1 VLIVHTIAKSWRRSH
16 QEMTVIDIKLF
27 GAFEIRDVAGRL
39 IPVKAKKNRAL
50 LAALALAPGQALPRE
65 RLMNLLWSDRGDAQA
80 RSSLRQALLG
90 LRSDLAGAETGTL
103 HIDDEKVSINPGHVG
118 VDAIEFVRLAA
129 LDDLGSLRRA
139 YALYRGDLLADT
151 FVQDPEFEEWLAG
164 ERQRLA
170 DTAIGVIE
178 RLCRQ
183 ESGAARIDH
192 AKRLVALD
200 PLRENSHRLLMQ
212 AYLDAG
218 ERALALRQYELC
230 RELLREELQIAP
242 GEQTEAL
249 RRRCTDA
256 SSPATQKR
264 QPDSRQPHANGANP
278 RVDERPLVAVLPFQT
293 FSSDPEMEGFCDGL
307 SEDIITGLSR
317 IGAIRVVARS
327 TMFTYKHRAA
337 DIRAIGRDLGAS
349 YVLEGSVRA
358 SGNNLRIAAQ
368 LIDAVDGHHV
378 WAEQIDRANGE
389 AFDLQ
394 NDITRTIVASVQT
407 QLHLNEGRTSYESGE
422 PARASLLLARAW
434 RRFLNLTEESLQESK
449 ALAERALEAEPRN
462 ATAHRMLAIVIYH
475 QVYMGFLAWDRTA
488 IDLLFK
494 HAKIAIE
501 SDGADE
507 YCHWAMEC
515 AYLLKGEHELAAASL
530 RRALEINPN
539 FALAYGS
546 MGTVL
551 AWAGE
556 YEESVRSNELALRVN
571 PQDPSNFYRHFGLAL
586 AHYLASRTPQ
596 ALTHARLVAQARSKW
611 WLGQL
616 VYAAA
621 LVQSG
626 RSDEARRAIAD
637 LAGDSRDVARLEMLP
652 FKNASDRDRLLND
665 LRIAGLD

>member
-1 VLIVHTIAKSWRRSH
+1 
-16 QEMTVIDIKLF
+16 MTAIEIKLF
-27 GAFEIRDVAGRL
+27 GPFEIRDAAGR
-39 IPVKAKKNRAL
+39 PSAVKAKKNRAL
-50 LAALALAPGQALPRE
+50 LAALALAPGQTLPRE

-90 LRSDLAGAETGTL
+90 LRSDLAEPEAGVL
-103 HIDDEKVSINPGHVG
+103 HVDDEKVSINLGHVG
-118 VDAIEFVRLAA
+118 VDALEFERLAA
-129 LDDLGSLRRA
+129 LDDMSSLRRA
-139 YALYRGDLLADT
+139 YVLYRGDLLGDT
-151 FVQDPEFEEWLAG
+151 FIQDPVFEEWLAG

-170 DTAIGVIE
+170 DSAIGVVE
-178 RLCRQ
+178 RLCRH
-183 ESGAARIDH
+183 ETGAARIDL

-200 PLRENSHRLLMQ
+200 SLRENSHRLLMQ

-249 RRRCTDA
+249 RRRCLDGPSA
-256 SSPATQKR
+256 QQK
-264 QPDSRQPHANGANP
+264 QPDRPQLQANGANAVL

-307 SEDIITGLSR
+307 SEDITTGLSR

-327 TMFTYKHRAA
+327 TMFTFKHRAV
-337 DIRAIGRDLGAS
+337 DIRAVGRELGAS
-349 YVLEGSVRA
+349 YVLEGSVRT
-358 SGNNLRIAAQ
+358 SGKNLRIAAQ

-378 WAEQIDRANGE
+378 WAEQLDRLNGE
-389 AFDLQ
+389 TFDLQ
-394 NDITRTIVASVQT
+394 NDITRTIVASVQSQL
-407 QLHLNEGRTSYESGE
+407 QLHEGRVAFESAE
-422 PARASLLLARAW
+422 PTRASTMLARAW
-434 RRFLNLTEESLQESK
+434 RRFLNLTEESLRESN

-475 QVYMGFLAWDRTA
+475 QIYMGFLAWDQKA

-556 YEESVRSNELALRVN
+556 YEESVKSNELALRVN
-571 PQDPSNFYRHFGLAL
+571 PQDPSNYYRHFGLAL
-586 AHYLASRTPQ
+586 AYYLASRTPE
-596 ALTHARLVAQARSKW
+596 ALTHARLVTQARSKW

-621 LVQSG
+621 LVQSN
-626 RSDEARRAIAD
+626 RSDEARRVVED
-637 LAGDSRDVARLEMLP
+637 LTGDRRDVARLEMLP
-652 FKNASDRDRLLND
+652 FKNAADRNRLLND
-665 LRIAGLD
+665 LRIAGLH